1 MRETSNLLDPVA
13 VESGMMPPPGLQIYL
28 RPRMSL
34 TFDPWTS
41 KLIVSLL
48 AAIGVKIAV
57 TGRNAPHSRQ
67 KNRAVHLSDHIFIQP
82 QKLPMSIRAKF
93 ELPTSIRFED
103 IMGFNS
109 GPRCQVRSHPMG

>member
-1 MRETSNLLDPVA
+1 MRETSNLLGPVA
-13 VESGMMPPPGLQIYL
+13 VESGMMPPPGFQIYL

-67 KNRAVHLSDHIFIQP
+67 KNRAVYP
-82 QKLPMSIRAKF
+82 QRPHFHTASEIANVY
-93 ELPTSIRFED
+93 T
-103 IMGFNS
+103 
-109 GPRCQVRSHPMG
+109 CQI